1 MQKEITDQY
10 QHHYVYQLEKQTA
23 GTYTDQNI
31 NSFDGRRIKSF
42 QYQLFP
48 QAEKNVN
55 EMPNKVENNIENPN

>member
-48 QAEKNVN
+48 QAEKCKRNA
-55 EMPNKVENNIENPN
+55 KQGGKQYRKS